1 MINVLRSSLS
11 VCWGLWTCS
20 PQVPPAPPTSPCM
33 RMMVA
38 NSADQWCYTFGFL
51 KQIVSRLGFPTTHC
65 TRSFVPSESCI
76 TLFAP
81 NLKLLYLLE
90 EVEQS
95 LQSECSRRILSPLW
109 IWLLD
114 LQFTLTWGLTRNYR
128 LSARTYGFGLRGIRE
143 IGLVTPVYHLY
154 IYIYKHW
161 TTLVISN
168 AAVLCIVLCT
178 LLLNGFG
185 LGAPPEAGWNRLSC
199 R

>member
-1 MINVLRSSLS
+1 MCWDRMSAACDIIAMSLS

-51 KQIVSRLGFPTTHC
+51 KQIVSRLGFLTTHC
-65 TRSFVPSESCI
+65 TRSFVLSESCV

-90 EVEQS
+90 EDEQS
-95 LQSECSRRILSPLW
+95 LQSECSRRVLSPLW

-114 LQFTLTWGLTRNYR
+114 VQFTFDLR
-128 LSARTYGFGLRGIRE
+128 LNSELQTLGTDLWI
-143 IGLVTPVYHLY
+143 
-154 IYIYKHW
+154 W
-161 TTLVISN
+161 T
-168 AAVLCIVLCT
+168 
-178 LLLNGFG
+178 
-185 LGAPPEAGWNRLSC
+185 ERH
-199 R
+199 